1 MKRLVLILVLAFSFV
16 FVTNESNA
24 QKILDGPYIKENTPT
39 RRVVPYTPIRE
50 ADVMWARRVW
60 RVIDLREKINHPLYY
75 PTEPLAER
83 KSLFDVIKEGITEG
97 TLTAYDDEEFLVAL
111 TKAQATGKLGDSIQ
125 IYVEDP
131 EDPTG
136 DLIPE
141 TTYQELTP
149 DRIKQYY
156 IKEDWFFDRERSVMD
171 VRIMGI
177 MPIKEAIDQDGNFKG
192 YASTFWVYFPEAR
205 YVFANYDVFNRHND
219 AERRTFEDIF
229 WKRMFNSYI
238 KRWSNVYNNRIID
251 SYKRGLDALL
261 EGEDIKEQIM
271 FVEHDLWSF

>member
-16 FVTNESNA
+16 FVTTESNA

-111 TKAQATGKLGDSIQ
+111 TKAQVTVKLGDSIQ

-171 VRIMGI
+171 VRIMGL